1 MSQAALNYNDS
12 YGSDDQV
19 EIPAGGIATFLTSM
33 SGDWAEER
41 DFPTTGI
48 ASVTRIADHLA
59 KYGRNEDEYM
69 VHAAEGETVV
79 PLAVLDAN
87 PRLKEKLYE
96 QMENMGLEP
105 GQYIVG
111 NELNSINPVTGQP
124 EFFLKKL
131 FKGLKK
137 LVKTVFKVIV
147 PIVATILLSP
157 IMTPAGAAAF
167 VSGTSTLLQ
176 GGSLKDALK
185 SAAIGGATAG
195 IFKGVAGGIKS
206 AAAGG
211 TFTEGV
217 KTGLRESIM
226 TSSGIQAAVDAGRI
240 AEGGVAT
247 PVGADIPVTDISTQL
262 SDRLAPPQSPYIDP
276 VSATFPNA
284 GATAASGAGT
294 QAAAGT
300 ASQAVSDLVPEAVA
314 DPNKVLLGS
323 GAGAGTGAPAT
334 GAPAT
339 GAPATGAPAAGSV
352 PIPQAPGF
360 FEAAKD
366 VFSPGGM
373 GPLESLKQM
382 FFPSIDIT
390 TDQFAQYAR
399 SQGLDPNNLMDMQQL
414 MGNLKK
420 NPLAG
425 LGAVRRFAP
434 LAAGTMALNA
444 MSAPEEVG
452 FEDPFEGGTG
462 MDLYRA
468 NPGMY
473 GMQFQQSP
481 TYEITKTGGY
491 YTPTPTPPPGA
502 NSGGDISYFPRKS
515 GGIAGPGTGT
525 SDDIPAMLSDGEF
538 VMTAKA
544 VRGAGEGSRKQGMR
558 NMYKMMKNFEATA

>member
-79 PLAVLDAN
+79 PLAVLNAN

-147 PIVATILLSP
+147 PIVATILLAP
-157 IMTPAGAAAF
+157 IMTPIGAAAF

-176 GGSLKDALK
+176 GGNLKDALK

-206 AAAGG
+206 TAAGG

-217 KTGLRESIM
+217 KTGLRESVM

-284 GATAASGAGT
+284 GAPAASGAGT

-314 DPNKVLLGS
+314 DPNKVLLES
-323 GAGAGTGAPAT
+323 GAAAGTGAPA
-334 GAPAT
+334 AV
-339 GAPATGAPAAGSV
+339 APAAGSV

-399 SQGLDPNNLMDMQQL
+399 SQGLDPNNIMDMQQL
-414 MGNLKK
+414 MGGLKK
-420 NPLAG
+420 NPVAG

-434 LAAGTMALNA
+434 LAAGTLALNA

-468 NPGMY
+468 DPGKY

-544 VRGAGEGSRKQGMR
+544 VRGAGEGSRKQGMQ

>member
-323 GAGAGTGAPAT
+323 GAAAGTGAP
-334 GAPAT
+334 
-339 GAPATGAPAAGSV
+339 
-352 PIPQAPGF
+352 
-360 FEAAKD
+360 
-366 VFSPGGM
+366 
-373 GPLESLKQM
+373 
-382 FFPSIDIT
+382 
-390 TDQFAQYAR
+390 
-399 SQGLDPNNLMDMQQL
+399 
-414 MGNLKK
+414 
-420 NPLAG
+420 
-425 LGAVRRFAP
+425 
-434 LAAGTMALNA
+434 
-444 MSAPEEVG
+444 
-452 FEDPFEGGTG
+452 
-462 MDLYRA
+462 
-468 NPGMY
+468 
-473 GMQFQQSP
+473 
-481 TYEITKTGGY
+481 
-491 YTPTPTPPPGA
+491 
-502 NSGGDISYFPRKS
+502 NSSRN
-515 GGIAGPGTGT
+515 
-525 SDDIPAMLSDGEF
+525 
-538 VMTAKA
+538 
-544 VRGAGEGSRKQGMR
+544 RGSRNRGSR
-558 NMYKMMKNFEATA
+558 SRFCSNPTGSGIF